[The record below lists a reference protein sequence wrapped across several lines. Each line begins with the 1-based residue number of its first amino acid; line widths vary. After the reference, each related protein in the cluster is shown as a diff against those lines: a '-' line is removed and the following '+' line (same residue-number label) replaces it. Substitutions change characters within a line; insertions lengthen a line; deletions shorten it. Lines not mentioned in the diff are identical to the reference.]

1 MQKWI
6 YIYIILYYIC
16 ICKYENK
23 YVDINIYIYI
33 HVRMMYVYIYICC
46 KYTYICITYVIILF
60 WLIDIVCIC
69 KYTWL
74 CVSKRNIYIYIWVH
88 IRYVSINTPLCS
100 LYIVYIFGINV
111 SRKGKHIMRC
121 LFILSMINMYTT
133 RLAKVSLV
141 EPIHLYCQLL
151 PWKIPVFVCP
161 SHSSRSNTGKW

>member
-23 YVDINIYIYI
+23 YVDINIYIYTCTNDVCIYIYVVNI
-33 HVRMMYVYIYICC
+33 HIYVLHMWLYYSDWLILYVYVNIHGYVSL
-46 KYTYICITYVIILF
+46 KETY
-60 WLIDIVCIC
+60 
-69 KYTWL
+69 
-74 CVSKRNIYIYIWVH
+74 IYIYIWVH